1 MAFDRDDFTAGVKE
15 RQHARASELMPLV
28 RLIAGAVPLME
39 ALVTKDENWNR
50 YLQYL
55 NGLVEHWTV
64 KRDEAAAKLVGSPT
78 WNHEDMLKLKSDVM
92 VADAM
97 ITAWKIAM
105 DLPKTIVGCKDQ
117 AQEVVN
123 KLGDA

>member
-1 MAFDRDDFTAGVKE
+1 MAFDRNDFNAGIKE
-15 RQHARASELMPLV
+15 RAHARASELMPLV

-39 ALVTKDENWNR
+39 ALVTKDEHWNR

-55 NGLVEHWTV
+55 NGLVGHWQV
-64 KRDEAAAKLVGSPT
+64 KRDEAAARLINGST
-78 WNHEDMLKLKSDVM
+78 WNHEDLLKLKSDIL

-97 ITAWKIAM
+97 IAAWKIAM

-117 AQEVVN
+117 AQNVINE
-123 KLGDA
+123 LGDA